1 MAFQDGTASV
11 LFRTL
16 RHHAFE
22 TGDRIAVRAMYRQLR
37 GTAMNQAGYQID
49 WLEKQ
54 LKVEFG
60 VDVTEVAD
68 EGL

>member
-1 MAFQDGTASV
+1 
-11 LFRTL
+11 
-16 RHHAFE
+16 
-22 TGDRIAVRAMYRQLR
+22 
-37 GTAMNQAGYQID
+37 MNQEGYQID